1 MLSQPDFSIYRLAI
15 VKQPT
20 SPLHVELCVLV
31 ADANKPTTATTEA
44 DESSPYSMFEVEL
57 VDVAQPRGFTASSVS
72 EELTPGN
79 IRDEIV

>member
-1 MLSQPDFSIYRLAI
+1 MIIAITSRLFNSDWQSLI
-15 VKQPT
+15 IKQFT

-57 VDVAQPRGFTASSVS
+57 VDVAQPRGFTAS
-72 EELTPGN
+72 
-79 IRDEIV
+79 